1 MHLTEEEK
9 NLKKKYQKLREKRVQ
24 LKRLSEK
31 QQSSSSPLQAKRE
44 ILNPKDA
51 KEAAKKL
58 LSQGKLSIKKVE
70 VKRTGFKRVGQ
81 QGNAPE
87 TPPPKKRDTKGSES
101 RRSKGEKEVCM
112 HPLYVVHLFYIHLP
126 VSVHSLS
133 TNLFSIY
140 STICMYVHT
149 YVCT

>member
-1 MHLTEEEK
+1 MLF
-9 NLKKKYQKLREKRVQ
+9 
-24 LKRLSEK
+24 
-31 QQSSSSPLQAKRE
+31 
-44 ILNPKDA
+44 
-51 KEAAKKL
+51 
-58 LSQGKLSIKKVE
+58 LSQKLSIKKVE

-133 TNLFSIY
+133 TKLFSIY
-140 STICMYVHT
+140 STVCMYVHMYALNIRMYIAMILCTIFSSKLLMSTT
-149 YVCT
+149 YVCMCFWAYSQRNRMKNHQSQSLNQSL